1 MITYSEIE
9 TYFQTQKTA
18 SELERVFQLFLHSS
32 DMAMTNETLQAE
44 FSTHHVLPLVRENG
58 ILVSGIELLRRKRDS
73 QNIPVLAYALAGDA
87 HISRLQWLLE
97 TLGQYVIQSYV
108 NLQCSLIAI
117 AAFPGV
123 QNRLELL
130 LQYYQPSENEYMQGL
145 FSATYYGHIHLVS
158 FILEKI
164 NEIKRQ
170 NGQPEVD
177 VHALRDTDGNT
188 CLHIAVLGRKE
199 QSIDFFARNATQ
211 EYLDKLNNRQYKA
224 IDEAV
229 LSNNKHIVIQIAYFY
244 SLHQTDTNYS
254 DLIFVLIRHDAFYD
268 AQKEML
274 LHLRQH
280 HTNAAI
286 SIEDWIRAA
295 VDVNNEA
302 IVKEFIIDLPHYL
315 DINNLLTYASSNN
328 RQSIVSLLSEE
339 QLAKQWI
346 KELME
351 IILARLSAYIYRQ
364 KHQLDQLARDDR
376 LPEKSYKETKH
387 PSDAPRRLS
396 ECQQALNNL
405 FYGSY
410 FNELKRLYKALP
422 THSRNISLLSEK
434 IILQRQA
441 LTQKIRASSKDIVG
455 FNKLIQE
462 AINMAANFFIVGF
475 DLTPDAISTAPVA
488 LINSSRHMSEIS
500 YEDDGSD
507 DEMPRFTEK
516 QMHFV
521 NRFVEQ
527 FDQTYQL
534 YKCLSSGNVV
544 KKPDETDRLAEIAKT
559 VAIGVL
565 PDINISAPMFGVPLP
580 FSISLP
586 SGIAVAA
593 VIDLLMFIRDQTE
606 QNQAQRAG
614 RFFDSWTL
622 RDRVNGIYEC
632 AEFLATRFR
641 DQIGLLSHNESIP
654 RMADMAVARIFRHAM
669 SSNGHTVSRAPSK
682 VGTLFRY
689 VASTIVNVG
698 PEPEVVRKSLIEISV
713 DALSKYEHRV
723 LAWDREDERFLILD
737 EQISQGRF
745 RDWTVKGI
753 FEHAGI
759 RSNGIAYKGMNQN
772 VQKYGYVYSSKDE
785 VKNRG
790 MRPTDV
796 IPDFE
801 TPVSRAASTKMF
813 VS

>member
-1 MITYSEIE
+1 MMTYSEIE

-18 SELERVFQLFLHSS
+18 SGLERVFQLFLHLS
-32 DMAMTNETLQAE
+32 DMTMTNETLQAE
-44 FSTHHVLPLVRENG
+44 FSTHHVFPLVRENG
-58 ILVSGIELLRRKRDS
+58 TLVSGIELLRRKRDN
-73 QNIPVLAYALAGDA
+73 QGIPVLAYALAGDA
-87 HISRLQWLLE
+87 HISRLQWLLGI
-97 TLGQYVIQSYV
+97 LGQDVIQTYA
-108 NLQCSLIAI
+108 NLQCSLMAMV
-117 AAFPGV
+117 AFSGA

-130 LQYYQPSENEYMQGL
+130 LQYYQPTENEYVQGL
-145 FSATYYGHIHLVS
+145 FSATYYGHIHLVP

-164 NEIKRQ
+164 NSIKRQ
-170 NGQPEVD
+170 NIQPEVD
-177 VHALRDTDGNT
+177 VHALRDAEGNT
-188 CLHIAVLGRKE
+188 CLHIAVLGSKQ

-211 EYLDKLNNRQYKA
+211 AYLDKLNNRQYKA
-224 IDEAV
+224 VDEAV
-229 LSNNKHIVIQIAYFY
+229 LANNKHIVIQIAYIY
-244 SLHQTDTNYS
+244 SLRQTDINYN
-254 DLIFVLIRHDAFYD
+254 DLIFVLIRRGTFYD

-280 HTNAAI
+280 HTNAVT

-295 VDVNNEA
+295 IDVNNEA

-315 DINNLLTYASSNN
+315 DINSLITYANSNN

-346 KELME
+346 RELME

-364 KHQLDQLARDDR
+364 KYQLDQLARDDR

-396 ECQQALNNL
+396 ECQQALSNL

-410 FNELKRLYKALP
+410 FNELKQLYKALP

-434 IILQRQA
+434 IILQRQT
-441 LTQKIRASSKDIVG
+441 LTQKIRVSNKDIVG
-455 FNKLIQE
+455 FNKIIQE
-462 AINMAANFFIVGF
+462 AINMAAGFLIVGF
-475 DLTPDAISTAPVA
+475 DSTPDVISTEPVDR
-488 LINSSRHMSEIS
+488 INSSQMSEIS

-544 KKPDETDRLAEIAKT
+544 KKPDEIDRLAEIAKT

-565 PDINISAPMFGVPLP
+565 PDINVSAPMFGVPLP

-669 SSNGHTVSRAPSK
+669 GSNGHTVSRAPSK
-682 VGTLFRY
+682 IGTLFRY

-698 PEPEVVRKSLIEISV
+698 PEPEVIRKSLIEISV

-723 LAWDREDERFLILD
+723 FAWDREDERFLILD

-753 FEHAGI
+753 FEHTGI
-759 RSNGIAYKGMNQN
+759 RSNGISYKGMNQN
-772 VQKYGYVYSSKDE
+772 VQKYGYAYSSKDE
-785 VKNRG
+785 IRNRG
-790 MRPTDV
+790 MRPTND

-801 TPVSRAASTKMF
+801 IPVSRAASTKTF

>member
-1 MITYSEIE
+1 MMTYSEIE

-18 SELERVFQLFLHSS
+18 HGLERVFQLFLHPS
-32 DMAMTNETLQAE
+32 DMTMTNETLQGE
-44 FSTHHVLPLVRENG
+44 FSTHHVFPLVRENG
-58 ILVSGIELLRRKRDS
+58 TLVSGIELLRRKRDG
-73 QNIPVLAYALAGDA
+73 QNIPVLAYALAGNT

-97 TLGQYVIQSYV
+97 ILGQDVIQTYV
-108 NLQCSLIAI
+108 NLQCSLMAMV
-117 AAFPGV
+117 AFSGA

-130 LQYYQPSENEYMQGL
+130 LQYYQPTENEYIQGL
-145 FSATYYGHIHLVS
+145 FSATYYGHIHLVA

-170 NGQPEVD
+170 NEQPEINP
-177 VHALRDTDGNT
+177 HALKDTEGNT
-188 CLHIAVLGRKE
+188 CLHIAVLGGKG
-199 QSIDFFARNATQ
+199 QSIDFFARNATL
-211 EYLDKLNNRQYKA
+211 EYLDALNNRQYKA
-224 IDEAV
+224 VDEAV
-229 LSNNKHIVIQIAYFY
+229 LSNNKHIVVQFAYIY
-244 SLHQTDTNYS
+244 SLRQTNTNYS
-254 DLIFVLIRHDAFYD
+254 DLIFVLIRRGAFYD

-280 HTNAAI
+280 HTHAVT
-286 SIEDWIRAA
+286 SIEDWVRAA
-295 VDVNNEA
+295 IDVNNEA

-315 DINNLLTYASSNN
+315 DINSLITYANSNN
-328 RQSIVSLLSEE
+328 RQFIVSLLSEE
-339 QLAKQWI
+339 QLARQWI

-351 IILARLSAYIYRQ
+351 IILARFSAYIYRQ
-364 KHQLDQLARDDR
+364 KHQLDQLAREDGF
-376 LPEKSYKETKH
+376 PEKSYKETKH
-387 PSDAPRRLS
+387 LSDAPRRLS

-410 FNELKRLYKALP
+410 FNELKRIYKALP
-422 THSRNISLLSEK
+422 THSRNISLFSEK
-434 IILQRQA
+434 IILQRQT
-441 LTQKIRASSKDIVG
+441 LTQKTRASNKDIVG
-455 FNKLIQE
+455 FNKIVQE
-462 AINMAANFFIVGF
+462 AINIAAGSFIAEF
-475 DLTPDAISTAPVA
+475 DLTTDAISTEPVT
-488 LINSSRHMSEIS
+488 SSSQIPEVS
-500 YEDDGSD
+500 DQDDGSD
-507 DEMPRFTEK
+507 DEMSRLTEK

-669 SSNGHTVSRAPSK
+669 GSNGHTVSRAPSK

-753 FEHAGI
+753 FEHTGI
-759 RSNGIAYKGMNQN
+759 RSNGISYKSMNQN
-772 VQKYGYVYSSKDE
+772 VQKYGYAYSSKDE

-790 MRPTDV
+790 MRLTDI

-801 TPVSRAASTKMF
+801 VPVGRTASIKMF

>member
-1 MITYSEIE
+1 
-9 TYFQTQKTA
+9 
-18 SELERVFQLFLHSS
+18 
-32 DMAMTNETLQAE
+32 
-44 FSTHHVLPLVRENG
+44 
-58 ILVSGIELLRRKRDS
+58 
-73 QNIPVLAYALAGDA
+73 
-87 HISRLQWLLE
+87 
-97 TLGQYVIQSYV
+97 
-108 NLQCSLIAI
+108 
-117 AAFPGV
+117 
-123 QNRLELL
+123 
-130 LQYYQPSENEYMQGL
+130 
-145 FSATYYGHIHLVS
+145 
-158 FILEKI
+158 
-164 NEIKRQ
+164 
-170 NGQPEVD
+170 
-177 VHALRDTDGNT
+177 
-188 CLHIAVLGRKE
+188 
-199 QSIDFFARNATQ
+199 
-211 EYLDKLNNRQYKA
+211 
-224 IDEAV
+224 
-229 LSNNKHIVIQIAYFY
+229 
-244 SLHQTDTNYS
+244 
-254 DLIFVLIRHDAFYD
+254 
-268 AQKEML
+268 
-274 LHLRQH
+274 
-280 HTNAAI
+280 
-286 SIEDWIRAA
+286 
-295 VDVNNEA
+295 
-302 IVKEFIIDLPHYL
+302 
-315 DINNLLTYASSNN
+315 
-328 RQSIVSLLSEE
+328 
-339 QLAKQWI
+339 
-346 KELME
+346 ME

-364 KHQLDQLARDDR
+364 KYQLDQLARDDG
-376 LPEKSYKETKH
+376 LSENSYKETKH
-387 PSDAPRRLS
+387 SSDAPRRLS

-410 FNELKRLYKALP
+410 FNELKRIYKALP
-422 THSRNISLLSEK
+422 THRRNISLFSEK
-434 IILQRQA
+434 IILQRQT
-441 LTQKIRASSKDIVG
+441 LTQKTRASNKDIFG
-455 FNKLIQE
+455 FNKIIQE
-462 AINMAANFFIVGF
+462 AINIAAGSFIAGF
-475 DLTPDAISTAPVA
+475 HLTTNAISTEPVTP
-488 LINSSRHMSEIS
+488 SSQIPEVSEQ
-500 YEDDGSD
+500 DDGSD

-559 VAIGVL
+559 VAIGIL
-565 PDINISAPMFGVPLP
+565 PDINVSAPMFGVPLP

-669 SSNGHTVSRAPSK
+669 GSNGHTVSRAPSK

-753 FEHAGI
+753 FEHTGI
-759 RSNGIAYKGMNQN
+759 RANGISYKGMNQN
-772 VQKYGYVYSSKDE
+772 VQKYGYAYSSKDE

-790 MRPTDV
+790 MRLTDV

-801 TPVSRAASTKMF
+801 VPVGRTASMKMF

>member
-1 MITYSEIE
+1 MMTYSEIE

-18 SELERVFQLFLHSS
+18 PGLERVFQLFLHPS
-32 DMAMTNETLQAE
+32 DMTMTNETLHAE
-44 FSTHHVLPLVRENG
+44 FSTHHVFPLVRENG
-58 ILVSGIELLRRKRDS
+58 TLVSGIELLRRKRDG
-73 QNIPVLAYALAGDA
+73 QNIPVLAYALAGNT

-97 TLGQYVIQSYV
+97 ILGQDVIQTYA
-108 NLQCSLIAI
+108 NLTCSLMAMV
-117 AAFPGV
+117 AFSGV

-130 LQYYQPSENEYMQGL
+130 LQYYQPTENEYIQGL
-145 FSATYYGHIHLVS
+145 FAATYYGHIHLVA
-158 FILEKI
+158 FILEKM

-170 NGQPEVD
+170 NEQPEID
-177 VHALRDTDGNT
+177 VHALKDSDGNT
-188 CLHIAVLGRKE
+188 CLHIAVLGGKE
-199 QSIDFFARNATQ
+199 QSIDFFALNATL
-211 EYLDKLNNRQYKA
+211 EYLNTLNNRQYKA
-224 IDEAV
+224 VDEAV
-229 LSNNKHIVIQIAYFY
+229 LSNNKHIVVQMAYYY
-244 SLHQTDTNYS
+244 SLRQTDTNYS
-254 DLIFVLIRHDAFYD
+254 DLIFVLIRRGAFD
-268 AQKEML
+268 DSQREML

-280 HTNAAI
+280 HNNAVT

-295 VDVNNEA
+295 IDVNNEA
-302 IVKEFIIDLPHYL
+302 IVKELIIDLPHYL
-315 DINNLLTYASSNN
+315 DINSLITYANSNN
-328 RQSIVSLLSEE
+328 RQFTVSLLSEE
-339 QLAKQWI
+339 QLARQWI
-346 KELME
+346 RELME

-364 KHQLDQLARDDR
+364 KYQLDQLARDDG
-376 LPEKSYKETKH
+376 LSENSYKETKH
-387 PSDAPRRLS
+387 SSDAPRRLS

-410 FNELKRLYKALP
+410 FNELKRIYKALP
-422 THSRNISLLSEK
+422 THRRNISLFSEK
-434 IILQRQA
+434 IILQRQT
-441 LTQKIRASSKDIVG
+441 LTQKTRASNKDIFG
-455 FNKLIQE
+455 FNKIIQE
-462 AINMAANFFIVGF
+462 AINIAAGSFIAGF
-475 DLTPDAISTAPVA
+475 HLTTNAISTEPVTP
-488 LINSSRHMSEIS
+488 SSQIPEVSEQ
-500 YEDDGSD
+500 DDGSD

-559 VAIGVL
+559 VAIGIL
-565 PDINISAPMFGVPLP
+565 PDINVSAPMFGVPLP

-669 SSNGHTVSRAPSK
+669 GSNGHTVSRAPSK

-753 FEHAGI
+753 FEHTGI
-759 RSNGIAYKGMNQN
+759 RANGISYKGMNQN
-772 VQKYGYVYSSKDE
+772 VQKYGYAYSSKDE

-790 MRPTDV
+790 MRLTDV

-801 TPVSRAASTKMF
+801 VPVGRTASMKMF